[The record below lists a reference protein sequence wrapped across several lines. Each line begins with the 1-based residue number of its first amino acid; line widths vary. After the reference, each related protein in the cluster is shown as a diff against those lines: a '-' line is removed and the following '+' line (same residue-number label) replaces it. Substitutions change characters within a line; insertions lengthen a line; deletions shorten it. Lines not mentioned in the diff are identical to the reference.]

1 MIEFK
6 KRTKKSRNR
15 RKGIWKELKIIRI
28 TNMSVIEE
36 MHKDKLIIVRII
48 IET

>member
-6 KRTKKSRNR
+6 KRTKKIRNR

-28 TNMSVIEE
+28 TIMSVIEE